1 LEVLAEQKTAIS
13 ELYFVECRRQLIDR
27 TRLTERPLQ
36 APTWATREK
45 LLACLLLSVAYV
57 VAGRAG
63 LLLSVSPGYATA
75 VFLPAGFAV
84 AGMYLGGPFT
94 LVGTFFG
101 SFVLNVW
108 VGSLIRGQFD
118 SADITTGAVI
128 AFASAAQAAAGGT
141 LLRRAIGHASS
152 LDMPRDLLYF
162 LLLTPIFCLTSATL
176 SVAGIWAVSGV
187 KPFDIL
193 ANWTIWWV
201 GDTLGVVVGLPVVM
215 VFAGQPREL
224 WRSRALSVAAPMIL
238 SFGLFT
244 TTFVLVRGWEKGH
257 SLLEFQLRSQQL
269 VDTIKS
275 TLEEQ
280 AAFIEQ
286 LSNGFT
292 SRRLAM
298 DRQGF
303 HNLVEKL
310 LDRFPT
316 IQAVEWVP
324 RVKSRERQSF
334 ETAQRSTVPDF
345 AIRERNASG
354 DLIPAAAKD
363 QYYPVTFVEPSAGN
377 EPALGFD
384 LASNPDRN
392 NAIETADATDK
403 VTATAP
409 VRLVQERGEQPG
421 ILLMQAVPKGPSGP
435 GLVLVVLRMG
445 AFTTKL
451 KEPYHET
458 LDLKFGD
465 EVAARPFFNDIP
477 ESATPQYR
485 SQFEFGSR
493 RYIVQTAPSAL
504 YLGRHRGWE
513 SWGVMAVGVLG
524 TGLVGSLLLLGTG
537 HTHRLER
544 LTEKLRASEMATR
557 AFNDKLETEVE
568 RRTRERDRIWRVS
581 EDLLGVSNFEG
592 YFVSVNPA
600 WTRLLGWTEEEI
612 KSMHV
617 SKLRHPD
624 DAPRATAGRA
634 QLARGV
640 PTVRMENRFRH
651 RDGPWR
657 WISWTMT
664 AEDGLIYVAG
674 RHTTLE
680 KEAAAALETTQ
691 RQTAHLQKMEALGQ
705 LTGGVAHDFNNLLMV
720 VSGYAQTLL
729 KRLTDQKD
737 LRALQAIQAA
747 SLRGE
752 NLTRQLL
759 AFSRSQ
765 PLNPT
770 DLNLSKTL
778 EAIRDVL
785 SGSLNVNIDLEIDI
799 PDGTWPIRVDKAE
812 FELALV
818 NLAVNA
824 RDAMPRGGK
833 LLISAENTNLKRGD
847 VRDGLVGDFVALT
860 VKDTGSGIPSSVLD
874 RVFEPFFTT
883 KAANKGTGLGL
894 SQVYGFSRRS
904 GGGVSIA
911 SEIDQG
917 TRVTTYLPRSR
928 IESAL
933 PVPEDDMPVSGDQ
946 ELVLVVED
954 HCEVREV
961 TTSFLSQLGYRTI
974 AAENAREALEA
985 LESQR
990 SVSLILTDV
999 VIPGEY
1005 DGLTLARWIR
1015 VHFPEIPIVLAT
1027 GYAKLFDS
1035 APEFPVLR
1043 KPYQIG
1049 DLARAIHEGLKGTKT
1064 GSG

>member
-1 LEVLAEQKTAIS
+1 MTAPSLTISTIENGTLALSPSERPVLITGTGVSCQS
-13 ELYFVECRRQLIDR
+13 LR
-27 TRLTERPLQ
+27 TMTERPHQ
-36 APTWATREK
+36 APGWATREK

-57 VAGRAG
+57 VAGRVG
-63 LLLSVSPGYATA
+63 LLLSVWPGYATA

-84 AGMYLGGPFT
+84 ASMYLAGPFT

-118 SADITTGAVI
+118 SADMITGAVI
-128 AFASAAQAAAGGT
+128 ALAAATQAAIGGA

-152 LDMPRDLLYF
+152 LDMPRDLFYF

-187 KPFDIL
+187 KSFDVL
-193 ANWTIWWV
+193 ANWIIWWV
-201 GDTLGVVVGLPVVM
+201 GDTLGVIVGLPVVL

-224 WRSRALSVAAPMIL
+224 WRGRALSVAAPMIL
-238 SFGLFT
+238 SFGLFAAI
-244 TTFVLVRGWEKGH
+244 FVLVSGWEKEE
-257 SLLEFQLRSQQL
+257 SLREYQLRSQQL
-269 VDTIKS
+269 VDTIGS
-275 TLEEQ
+275 
-280 AAFIEQ
+280 
-286 LSNGFT
+286 
-292 SRRLAM
+292 
-298 DRQGF
+298 
-303 HNLVEKL
+303 
-310 LDRFPT
+310 
-316 IQAVEWVP
+316 
-324 RVKSRERQSF
+324 
-334 ETAQRSTVPDF
+334 
-345 AIRERNASG
+345 
-354 DLIPAAAKD
+354 
-363 QYYPVTFVEPSAGN
+363 PS
-377 EPALGFD
+377 PL
-384 LASNPDRN
+384 
-392 NAIETADATDK
+392 
-403 VTATAP
+403 
-409 VRLVQERGEQPG
+409 
-421 ILLMQAVPKGPSGP
+421 
-435 GLVLVVLRMG
+435 
-445 AFTTKL
+445 
-451 KEPYHET
+451 Y
-458 LDLKFGD
+458 
-465 EVAARPFFNDIP
+465 VA
-477 ESATPQYR
+477 
-485 SQFEFGSR
+485 
-493 RYIVQTAPSAL
+493 
-504 YLGRHRGWE
+504 RHRDWQ
-513 SWGVMAVGVLG
+513 SWAVMAGGVLG
-524 TGLVGSLLLLGTG
+524 TGLIGALLLLGTG
-537 HTHRLER
+537 QTHRLEK

-557 AFNDKLETEVE
+557 AFNEKLEAEVE
-568 RRTRERDRIWRVS
+568 RRTRERDRIWKVS

-617 SKLRHPD
+617 TELRHPD
-624 DAPRATAGRA
+624 DALRAEAGRG

-640 PTVRMENRFRH
+640 PAVRMENRFRR
-651 RDGPWR
+651 RDGSWC

-729 KRLTDQKD
+729 RRLTDPKD
-737 LRALQAIQAA
+737 VRPLQAIQAA

-752 NLTRQLL
+752 SLTRQLL
-759 AFSRSQ
+759 AFSRGQ
-765 PLNPT
+765 PVNPT
-770 DLNLSKTL
+770 DLNLAKTL

-785 SGSLNVNIDLEIDI
+785 SGSLNVNIDLVIDI
-799 PDGTWPIRVDKAE
+799 PDGTWPIRADKAE

-824 RDAMPRGGK
+824 RDAMPRGGT
-833 LLISAENTNLKRGD
+833 LLISAENTSLKRGD
-847 VRDGLVGDFVALT
+847 IRDELVGDFVALT
-860 VKDTGSGIPSSVLD
+860 VKDTGSGIPRGVLD

-883 KAANKGTGLGL
+883 KAANRGTGLGL

-904 GGGVSIA
+904 GGSVSIA

-917 TRVTTYLPRSR
+917 TTVTIYLPRSQ

-933 PVPEDDMPVSGDQ
+933 SVSEDDKLVSGDR
-946 ELVLVVED
+946 ELILVVED
-954 HCEVREV
+954 NPDVRDV
-961 TTSFLSQLGYRTI
+961 STSLLGQLGYRTM
-974 AAENAREALEA
+974 AVENAREALEV
-985 LESQR
+985 LESHR
-990 SVSLILTDV
+990 FVNLILTDV

-1035 APEFPVLR
+1035 ALEFPVLR

-1064 GSG
+1064 RSG

>member
-1 LEVLAEQKTAIS
+1 M
-13 ELYFVECRRQLIDR
+13 
-27 TRLTERPLQ
+27 TERPPQ
-36 APTWATREK
+36 APSWAAREK
-45 LLACLLLSVAYV
+45 VLACLVLFVVYV

-75 VFLPAGFAV
+75 VFLPAGLAV

-128 AFASAAQAAAGGT
+128 ALASATQAAIGGT

-152 LDMPRDLLYF
+152 LDMPRELLYF

-176 SVAGIWAVSGV
+176 SVAGVWAVSGV
-187 KPFDIL
+187 KSIDIL
-193 ANWTIWWV
+193 ANWVIWWV
-201 GDTLGVVVGLPVVM
+201 GDILGVLVGLPVVL

-224 WRSRALSVAAPMIL
+224 WRSRALSVAVPMIL
-238 SFGLFT
+238 SYGLFIAI
-244 TTFVLVRGWEKGH
+244 FVLVSGWEKGQ

-269 VDTIKS
+269 VDTIRS
-275 TLEEQ
+275 TLEKQ
-280 AAFIEQ
+280 AGFIEQ

-298 DRQGF
+298 DRQDF

-310 LDRFPT
+310 LERFPT
-316 IQAVEWVP
+316 VQAVEWVP

-334 ETAQRSTVPDF
+334 ETAQQSNVPNF

-354 DLIPAAAKD
+354 GLIPASVKD
-363 QYYPVTFVEPSAGN
+363 QYYPVTFVEPLAGN
-377 EPALGFD
+377 EPAVGFD
-384 LASNPDRN
+384 LASNPNRN
-392 NAIETADATDK
+392 KAIETAFATDK

-409 VRLVQERGEQPG
+409 VRLVQERDEQPG

-435 GLVLVVLRMG
+435 GLVLVVLRIG
-445 AFTTKL
+445 TFTTKL
-451 KEPYHET
+451 KEPYQET

-465 EVAARPFFNDIP
+465 EVAARSFFDDIP
-477 ESATPQYR
+477 ESATPPYR
-485 SQFEFGSR
+485 SEFEFGLR
-493 RYIVQTAPSAL
+493 RYIVQTTPSAL
-504 YLGRHRGWE
+504 YVARHRGWE
-513 SWGVMAVGVLG
+513 SWAVMAAGVLG
-524 TGLVGSLLLLGTG
+524 TGLIGALLLLGTG
-537 HTHRLER
+537 QTHRLEI

-557 AFNDKLETEVE
+557 AFNKNLEAEVE
-568 RRTRERDRIWRVS
+568 RRTRERDRIWKVS

-617 SKLRHPD
+617 SELRHRD
-624 DAPRATAGRA
+624 DAPRAVAGHA
-634 QLARGV
+634 QLANSV
-640 PTVRMENRFRH
+640 PSVRMENRFRH
-651 RDGPWR
+651 RDGSWR

-705 LTGGVAHDFNNLLMV
+705 LTGGMAHDFNNLLMV
-720 VSGYAQTLL
+720 VGGYAQTLL
-729 KRLTDQKD
+729 RRLTDPKD
-737 LRALQAIQAA
+737 VRALQAIQAA
-747 SLRGE
+747 SSRGE

-770 DLNLSKTL
+770 DLNVTKTL
-778 EAIRDVL
+778 EGIRDVL
-785 SGSLNVNIDLEIDI
+785 SGSLNVNIDLVIDI

-818 NLAVNA
+818 SLAVNA
-824 RDAMPRGGK
+824 RDAMRRGGR
-833 LLISAENTNLKRGD
+833 LLIAAENISLKPGD
-847 VRDGLVGDFVALT
+847 VRDELVGDFVALT
-860 VKDTGSGIPSSVLD
+860 VTDTGSGIPSGVLD

-883 KAANKGTGLGL
+883 KGANGGTGLGL

-917 TRVTTYLPRSR
+917 AKVTIYLPRSQR
-928 IESAL
+928 SERAL
-933 PVPEDDMPVSGDQ
+933 PDSEDDMLISGDR

-954 HCEVREV
+954 NRDVREV
-961 TTSFLSQLGYRTI
+961 TTSLLEQLGYRTT
-974 AAENAREALEA
+974 AVENSREALEA

-990 SVSLILTDV
+990 SVSLVLTDV

-1005 DGLTLARWIR
+1005 DGLMLARRIGA
-1015 VHFPEIPIVLAT
+1015 HFPKIPIVLAT

-1035 APEFPVLR
+1035 PPEFPVLR

-1049 DLARAIHEGLKGTKT
+1049 DLARAIHEALEGTKT

>member
-1 LEVLAEQKTAIS
+1 MV
-13 ELYFVECRRQLIDR
+13 
-27 TRLTERPLQ
+27 
-36 APTWATREK
+36 
-45 LLACLLLSVAYV
+45 LSVAYV

-75 VFLPAGFAV
+75 VFLPAGLAV

-128 AFASAAQAAAGGT
+128 ALASATQAAIGGT
-141 LLRRAIGHASS
+141 LLRRTIGHASS
-152 LDMPRDLLYF
+152 LDTPRDLLYF

-176 SVAGIWAVSGV
+176 SVAGVWAVSGV
-187 KPFDIL
+187 KSIDIL
-193 ANWTIWWV
+193 ANWVIWWV
-201 GDTLGVVVGLPVVM
+201 GDTLGVLVGLPVVL
-215 VFAGQPREL
+215 VFAGQPRDL
-224 WRSRALSVAAPMIL
+224 WRSRALSVAVPMIL

-244 TTFVLVRGWEKGH
+244 AIFVRVSGWEKGQ

-269 VDTIKS
+269 VDTIRS

-292 SRRLAM
+292 SRRVAM
-298 DRQGF
+298 DRQDF

-310 LDRFPT
+310 LKRFPT
-316 IQAVEWVP
+316 VQAVEWAP

-334 ETAQRSTVPDF
+334 ETAQQSSVPDF

-354 DLIPAAAKD
+354 DLIPATVKD
-363 QYYPVTFVEPSAGN
+363 EYYPVTFVEPVAGN
-377 EPALGFD
+377 EPAVGFD
-384 LASNPDRN
+384 LASNPDRMK
-392 NAIETADATDK
+392 AIESAFATNK

-421 ILLMQAVPKGPSGP
+421 ILLMQAVPEGPSGP

-445 AFTTKL
+445 AFATKV
-451 KEPYHET
+451 KEPYQET

-465 EVAARPFFNDIP
+465 EVAARSFFDDIP
-477 ESATPQYR
+477 ESATLPYR
-485 SQFEFGSR
+485 SEFEFGLR
-493 RYIVQTAPSAL
+493 RYIVQTTPSAL
-504 YLGRHRGWE
+504 YVARHRGWE
-513 SWGVMAVGVLG
+513 SWAVMAAGVLG
-524 TGLVGSLLLLGTG
+524 TGLIGALLLLGTG
-537 HTHRLER
+537 QTHRLEI

-557 AFNDKLETEVE
+557 AFNEKLEAEVE
-568 RRTRERDRIWRVS
+568 RRTRERDRIWKVS

-617 SKLRHPD
+617 SELRHRD
-624 DAPRATAGRA
+624 DAPRAAAGRA
-634 QLARGV
+634 QLANGV
-640 PTVRMENRFRH
+640 PTVRMETRFRH
-651 RDGPWR
+651 RDGSWR

-705 LTGGVAHDFNNLLMV
+705 LTGGMAHDFNNLLMV

-729 KRLTDQKD
+729 RRLTDAKD
-737 LRALQAIQAA
+737 VRALQAIQAA
-747 SLRGE
+747 SSRGE

-770 DLNLSKTL
+770 NLNVTETL
-778 EAIRDVL
+778 AAIRDVL
-785 SGSLNVNIDLEIDI
+785 SGSLNVNIDLVIDI
-799 PDGTWPIRVDKAE
+799 PHGTWPIRVDKAE

-824 RDAMPRGGK
+824 RDAMPRGGR
-833 LLISAENTNLKRGD
+833 LLISAENISLKPGD
-847 VRDGLVGDFVALT
+847 VRDGL
-860 VKDTGSGIPSSVLD
+860 D
-874 RVFEPFFTT
+874 RRFRRFDR
-883 KAANKGTGLGL
+883 NRYWLG
-894 SQVYGFSRRS
+894 
-904 GGGVSIA
+904 
-911 SEIDQG
+911 
-917 TRVTTYLPRSR
+917 
-928 IESAL
+928 
-933 PVPEDDMPVSGDQ
+933 
-946 ELVLVVED
+946 
-954 HCEVREV
+954 
-961 TTSFLSQLGYRTI
+961 
-974 AAENAREALEA
+974 N
-985 LESQR
+985 SQR
-990 SVSLILTDV
+990 R
-999 VIPGEY
+999 P
-1005 DGLTLARWIR
+1005 
-1015 VHFPEIPIVLAT
+1015 
-1027 GYAKLFDS
+1027 
-1035 APEFPVLR
+1035 
-1043 KPYQIG
+1043 
-1049 DLARAIHEGLKGTKT
+1049 
-1064 GSG
+1064 